1 MLDKH
6 FPTHNK
12 FNKVLMPRL
21 DANNKSNYYY
31 NQPKPPTQLEK
42 ETATAQIKENVDST
56 KNASLIYE
64 ATLTSAKPNLK
75 EKIYFGKAET
85 TFKLR

>member
-21 DANNKSNYYY
+21 DANNKSN
-31 NQPKPPTQLEK
+31 QPKPPAQLEK
-42 ETATAQIKENVDST
+42 ETATAQIKEHVDST

>member
-21 DANNKSNYYY
+21 DANNKSNYYF

-42 ETATAQIKENVDST
+42 ETATA
-56 KNASLIYE
+56 
-64 ATLTSAKPNLK
+64 
-75 EKIYFGKAET
+75 
-85 TFKLR
+85 